1 MKILNQRIYNPS
13 FLTTQASIQFILN
26 MAKKSILIREL
37 KRKKLVNLYLTK
49 RKNLINKIKKSN
61 SLEELLFLS
70 EKLQKLPRNSSPVR
84 LHNRC
89 SLTGKSRSYY
99 KFFGLCRIALRN
111 LALDCLLP
119 GITKASW

>member
-37 KRKKLVNLYLTK
+37 KRKKLV
-49 RKNLINKIKKSN
+49 NKIKKSN